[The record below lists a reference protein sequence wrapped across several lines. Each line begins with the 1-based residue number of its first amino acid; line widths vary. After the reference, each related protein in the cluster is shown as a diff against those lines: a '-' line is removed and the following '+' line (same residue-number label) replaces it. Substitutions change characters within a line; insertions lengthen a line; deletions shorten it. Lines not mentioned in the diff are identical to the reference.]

1 VAHDH
6 SHHDHSH
13 ADGHHHPEPES
24 YSALRTRA
32 LESLLIEKG
41 LLASDAVD
49 ALVQVYEQDIG
60 PLNGGRVVARAWVDP
75 EYRRRLLADG
85 SAAISALGLDGDRAP
100 LVVVEN
106 TPTVHNMIVCTLCSC
121 YPWAVL
127 GLPPTW
133 YKSPAYRSRA
143 VIEPRAVLREFG
155 LELDETV
162 EIRVWDSSA
171 EQRYLVL
178 PERPAGTDALS
189 ESELA
194 ALVTRDSL
202 IGVVKVK
209 APALG

>member
-1 VAHDH
+1 MAHDH

-24 YSALRTRA
+24 FPALRTRA

-60 PLNGGRVVARAWVDP
+60 PLNGARVVARAWVDP
-75 EYRRRLLADG
+75 EYKRRLLADG
-85 SAAISALGLDGDRAP
+85 SAAISELGLDGDRTP

-106 TPTVHNMIVCTLCSC
+106 TPAIHNMIVCTLCSC

-155 LELDETV
+155 LELDELV
-162 EIRVWDSSA
+162 EMRVWDSSA

-178 PERPAGTDALS
+178 PERPAGTEALS
-189 ESELA
+189 EPELA
-194 ALVTRDSL
+194 ALVTRDSM
-202 IGVVKVK
+202 IGVATVK
-209 APALG
+209 APALV

>member
-1 VAHDH
+1 MAHDH

-24 YSALRTRA
+24 FPALRTRA

-60 PLNGGRVVARAWVDP
+60 PLNGARVVARAWVDP
-75 EYRRRLLADG
+75 EYKRRLLADA
-85 SAAISALGLDGDRAP
+85 SAAISELGLDGDRTP

-106 TPTVHNMIVCTLCSC
+106 TPSVHNVIVCTLCSC

-155 LELDETV
+155 LELAENV

-194 ALVTRDSL
+194 ALVIRDSM
-202 IGVVKVK
+202 IGVATVK
-209 APALG
+209 APALV